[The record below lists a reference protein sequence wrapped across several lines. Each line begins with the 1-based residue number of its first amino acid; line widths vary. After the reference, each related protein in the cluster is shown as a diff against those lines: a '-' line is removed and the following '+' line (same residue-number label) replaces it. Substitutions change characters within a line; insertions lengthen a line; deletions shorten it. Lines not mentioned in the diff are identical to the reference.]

1 MGRIVAVLRSKKKG
15 VAKREITIGYLR
27 KDYGLMGD
35 AHAGS
40 GRQVSLLTL
49 ESIQR
54 MQEKGLKVGPGDFA
68 ENLTTEGVD
77 LLSLAK
83 GQKIFIDKRIIL
95 RYRNFNSKRRR
106 RPKRAVICRETETGQ
121 AKRAVIL
128 EITQIGKECPA
139 PCAIFRRLGECIM
152 PKEGLFARV
161 VKGGRVKAGDR
172 LEVER

>member
-1 MGRIVAVLRSKKKG
+1 MGKIVAVLRSKRKGEAKK
-15 VAKREITIGYLR
+15 EIATGYLR
-27 KDYGLMGD
+27 RDYGLVGD

-68 ENLTTEGVD
+68 ENLTTEGID

-83 GQKIFIDKRIIL
+83 GQKIFIGKRIIL
-95 RYRNFNSKRRR
+95 RHRNFDKQ
-106 RPKRAVICRETETGQ
+106 KTGQ

-139 PCAIFRRLGECIM
+139 PCAIFRKLGECIM
-152 PKEGLFARV
+152 PKEGVFARV
-161 VKGGRVKAGDR
+161 IRGGRVRADDC